1 MESHK
6 IPWFQTTNQPQFK
19 MMSCEPLTSIATL
32 AVNAWWLLEN
42 SFCGHGEK
50 KMDHYRKPIQS
61 ALQENLQH
69 LQMDDSFDVLNFYK
83 IMRLYRNHYKYH

>member
-1 MESHK
+1 MHGGFLRTASV
-6 IPWFQTTNQPQFK
+6 
-19 MMSCEPLTSIATL
+19 AT
-32 AVNAWWLLEN
+32 V
-42 SFCGHGEK
+42 K

-83 IMRLYRNHYKYH
+83 IMGLYRNHYKYH